1 MTQYID
7 KSALVAEIKRRK
19 AINEKAYM
27 QAFLNSNDKRDSFGY
42 KVQED
47 IDILSSLDT
56 LEVKEI
62 KIEEAVELLF
72 ENNDRIYDEYG
83 NYYYKNSENDYR
95 FYHKIDEDNWDEDRL
110 SLSEVTERLFSVNS
124 IKVKEVDLEKIYQKG
139 YNDAIKYCTI
149 HS

>member
-1 MTQYID
+1 MKLID

-139 YNDAIKYCTI
+139 YNDAIKHCTI